1 MEKEGSG
8 GVGRG
13 ESGQDDLQTEG
24 MNGKYEK
31 GKGGSEEEDE
41 EEEER

>member
-13 ESGQDDLQTEG
+13 ESGQDEG
-24 MNGKYEK
+24 KQRGRTANMKRGRV
-31 GKGGSEEEDE
+31 GSDE
-41 EEEER
+41 EER